1 MDDRPPSS
9 QSVSG
14 HPITYQVVESLTPA
28 DIPLSLSVSAD
39 LTEKTDTCLKSTSVP
54 PLPIWLEQKY
64 IWLATVTLTNSI
76 N

>member
-1 MDDRPPSS
+1 MYGWPTTIK
-9 QSVSG
+9 SVSVRAP
-14 HPITYQVVESLTPA
+14 HHIVESLTPA
-28 DIPLSLSVSAD
+28 DIPLSLSVSVD
-39 LTEKTDTCLKSTSVP
+39 LTEKINTCLKSTSMP